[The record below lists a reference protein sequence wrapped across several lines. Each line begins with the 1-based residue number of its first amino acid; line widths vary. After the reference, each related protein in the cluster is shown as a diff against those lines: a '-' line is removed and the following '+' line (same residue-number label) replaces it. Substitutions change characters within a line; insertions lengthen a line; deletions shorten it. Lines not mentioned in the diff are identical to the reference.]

1 MMKITMDLAYI
12 EKMEVKKENE
22 NVEFRSYLK
31 CHSLPSEEIDTIV
44 HRILAEVTAQID
56 CTKCG
61 NCCEKIRPT
70 LDEEDIII
78 FAKGLGMPV
87 QQFKTLFLTHEKL
100 RKPNLIFEELPCPFL
115 ADHQCTNYDSRP
127 KECRSYPHLHKGDF
141 TSRLYGVLNNYGICP
156 IVFNVYERLKAVL

>member
-12 EKMEVKKENE
+12 EKMEEKREIE

-31 CHSLPSEEIDTIV
+31 FHCLTSEEIEAIV
-44 HRILAEVTAQID
+44 QRILTKVTSQID

-78 FAKGLGMPV
+78 FAKV
-87 QQFKTLFLTHEKL
+87 
-100 RKPNLIFEELPCPFL
+100 
-115 ADHQCTNYDSRP
+115 
-127 KECRSYPHLHKGDF
+127 
-141 TSRLYGVLNNYGICP
+141 
-156 IVFNVYERLKAVL
+156 